1 MKNKLLF
8 FCIVAA
14 ILWGGCSTKCP
25 FFPEELKA
33 YLPLSKEENVA
44 FCNKNGDTL
53 HVVLNEIY
61 EFGGESI
68 EWCSKCECNIDYAQV
83 YKGDINI
90 RISVSYFEKENSIQI
105 IGNFNDEN
113 YVHGSSV
120 YYYNHVNDSDSLLL
134 LTDERNYVPFVDS
147 VLLVKDIGVTC
158 FVARDGGRYTLVQ

>member
-8 FCIVAA
+8 FCIAA
-14 ILWGGCSTKCP
+14 SILWSGCNTKCP
-25 FFPEELKA
+25 FFPEELKE
-33 YLPLSKEENVA
+33 YLPLSKGENVA
-44 FCNKNGDTL
+44 FCNNNGDTL
-53 HVVLNEIY
+53 HVVLNEIH
-61 EFGGESI
+61 ELGGESF

-90 RISVSYFEKENSIQI
+90 GIHVSYFEKENSIQI
-105 IGNFNDEN
+105 IGQFNDEN

-147 VLLVKDIGVTC
+147 VLLVKGIGVAG
-158 FVARDGGRYTLVQ
+158 FVTPDRGQYTLVQ